1 MKVFSIALALV
12 LTPVFSVAAQD
23 SPKALQQA
31 FVTAATSGDVDAMAA
46 LYTEDAT
53 NYPIEGAL
61 AANGQAGVRASW
73 GPFLDAFTITN
84 MELFDTGGVKTGDL
98 ATSWGLFTMTF
109 VPKSGGDPVTS
120 QGRFTDV
127 SQNFDGTW
135 LYIFDHASIPPIAP
149 VE

>member
-73 GPFLDAFTITN
+73 ALSLTLSPSRIW
-84 MELFDTGGVKTGDL
+84 
-98 ATSWGLFTMTF
+98 S
-109 VPKSGGDPVTS
+109 
-120 QGRFTDV
+120 
-127 SQNFDGTW
+127 
-135 LYIFDHASIPPIAP
+135 YSIRAA
-149 VE
+149 